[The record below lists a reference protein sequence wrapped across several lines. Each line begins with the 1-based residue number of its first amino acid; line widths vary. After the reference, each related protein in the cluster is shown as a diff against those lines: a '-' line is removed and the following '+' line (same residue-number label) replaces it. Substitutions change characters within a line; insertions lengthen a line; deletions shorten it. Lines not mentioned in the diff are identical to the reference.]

1 MYVEQRE
8 KDDYLLD
15 KRLKKVYNIP
25 IMIEQALTYFEKN
38 PLLFADM
45 KECILK
51 GEAEIFYASEKGV
64 FLRHIPSNIYMHAGA
79 KDALCV
85 AKEKIAG
92 TSGWIVSHGESSAT
106 AVRETYPVLRE
117 TVCFQVVYE
126 QNERL
131 PDGEDV
137 FFKKATEKE
146 LTVIVENYDKESPE
160 NLKKLQ
166 KAGKIICA
174 FQKSDGA
181 FVGFIGRH
189 PEGSMGLLLIFPE
202 FRRKGYAYHLEGKL
216 INVILDEGR
225 LPYAHII
232 DDNEQSLALQKKL
245 GFTQANEKI
254 VWHKIG

>member
-1 MYVEQRE
+1 M
-8 KDDYLLD
+8 K
-15 KRLKKVYNIP
+15 
-25 IMIEQALTYFEKN
+25 EQALLYLEQN

-51 GEAEIFYASEKGV
+51 GDAEIYHASEKGV
-64 FLRHIPSNIYMHAGA
+64 FLRDIPSNIYMHAGE
-79 KDALCV
+79 KEILCV
-85 AKEKIAG
+85 AREKIAT
-92 TSGWIVSHGESSAT
+92 TSGWLVSHGDGSEQ
-106 AVRETYPVLRE
+106 AVEEVYPVLRK
-117 TVCFQVVYE
+117 TRCFQVVYE
-126 QNERL
+126 TEDRLDEGNEL
-131 PDGEDV
+131 Y
-137 FFKKATEKE
+137 FQKATEKE
-146 LTVIVENYDKESPE
+146 LAVIVENYDKESPE

-166 KAGKIICA
+166 QSGKIICA

-202 FRRKGYAYHLEGKL
+202 FRRKGYAYHLEGRL
-216 INVILDEGR
+216 MNEILDEGR

-254 VWHKIG
+254 VWNKIV